1 MKKLNTRKNLVD
13 GALYNKIYL
22 LESCI
27 ANNSDHL
34 VGARLTIADLA
45 IWRLLG
51 WVSSGI
57 LDGIPTTILADF
69 PRVRRVCVNVDQLPK
84 VQKWIHKTFPEN
96 YNRGTY

>member
-1 MKKLNTRKNLVD
+1 M
-13 GALYNKIYL
+13 
-22 LESCI
+22 
-27 ANNSDHL
+27 

-69 PRVRRVCVNVDQLPK
+69 PRVRRVCVTVDQLPK